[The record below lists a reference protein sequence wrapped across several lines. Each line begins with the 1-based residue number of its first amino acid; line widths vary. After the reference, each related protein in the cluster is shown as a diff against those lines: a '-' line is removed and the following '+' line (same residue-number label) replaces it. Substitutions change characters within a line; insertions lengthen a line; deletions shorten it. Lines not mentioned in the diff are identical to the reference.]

1 MRVQGVEAFG
11 ARLDLGAVGVVG
23 SEGDLALQVRQGHR
37 IVVDQPQR
45 AHAGGGQIEG
55 GRVAHPAHAD
65 NQHAGALQRLLAGAA
80 DLGQHQ
86 LAGVTLDL
94 FVGKANR
101 GGGGGR
107 LGHAGLSSAVRPM
120 RQAGSARTCDAV
132 TSKASAWAALN

>member
-1 MRVQGVEAFG
+1 
-11 ARLDLGAVGVVG
+11 
-23 SEGDLALQVRQGHR
+23 H
-37 IVVDQPQR
+37 P
-45 AHAGGGQIEG
+45 GGGQIEG

-65 NQHAGALQRLLAGAA
+65 DQHAGALQRLLAGAA

-86 LAGVTLDL
+86 LAGVALDL

-120 RQAGSARTCDAV
+120 RQVGSFWLDPSGWVLQAESARTSEAV